1 MPALE
6 SLVSFVN
13 SWECDEN
20 AHLNVQFYFARFETA
35 DAHFRTL
42 VGLPASLRPG
52 ARHVRYHAELAEGD
66 LVRAESCVVTEG
78 PLAPGVVHTL
88 LELSTGKVI
97 ATAWDAYHAS
107 AAESL
112 RGVAQTADA
121 AADVDPRLCGPRG
134 VTAPVPGAISREHL
148 LASGGFVST
157 RGIIH
162 PADTDADG
170 CAQQRALVGYFS
182 DGASVVWERS
192 GVTKELINS
201 LGYGRVAV
209 EMRLT
214 RFDRFRAGDL
224 VEQIS
229 GLVQINERT
238 LWFRHHQFEAR
249 TGRLVTIGDAVGLA
263 MDLTTRKAV
272 RFPADAIA
280 GAPIL
285 GERAG

>member
-13 SWECDEN
+13 AWECDEN

-42 VGLPASLRPG
+42 VGLPDALRPK

-66 LVRAESCVVTEG
+66 LVRAESCIVTDG
-78 PLAPGVVHTL
+78 PLAPGVVHIL
-88 LELSTGKVI
+88 YELTAGKVA
-97 ATAWDAYHAS
+97 ATAWDSYDAS
-107 AAESL
+107 AAETL
-112 RGVAQTADA
+112 TATARAADA
-121 AADVDPRLCGPRG
+121 ATEIDPRLCGPRG
-134 VTAPVPGAISREHL
+134 LTDPVPGAVSREAL
-148 LASGGFVST
+148 LEAGGFVSA
-157 RGIIH
+157 RGVIQ
-162 PADTDADG
+162 PADSDADG
-170 CAQQRALVGYFS
+170 HALDRALVGHFS
-182 DGASVVWERS
+182 DGASVVWEAS
-192 GVTKELINS
+192 GVTKKVINS
-201 LGYGRVAV
+201 FGYGRVAV